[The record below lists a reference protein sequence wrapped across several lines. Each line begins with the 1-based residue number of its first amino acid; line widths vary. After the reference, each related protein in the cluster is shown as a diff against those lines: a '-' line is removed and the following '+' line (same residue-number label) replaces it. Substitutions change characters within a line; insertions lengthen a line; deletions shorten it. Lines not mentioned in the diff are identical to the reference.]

1 MQWKSFINTKF
12 LCSIWRTLQHDSIVL
27 ALKAFWSITIPLNE
41 PTKCHVPVNTNVMV
55 TLSAEEIYRSVT
67 QSFQGTPDTEHP
79 QDACTK
85 PTNRLWEGHEIC
97 LTGYK
102 YHIVHTAF
110 CVVSLSQSQ
119 RYTIISHG
127 LSRCKN
133 WPEFLTDLQHRKGVA
148 FSWKYGEIVF
158 TKNSWG
164 PRDTISET
172 SQEWRLW

>member
-1 MQWKSFINTKF
+1 MCNERVSLIPNSCVVFGEHCSMILLCWPWK
-12 LCSIWRTLQHDSIVL
+12 HH
-27 ALKAFWSITIPLNE
+27 FWSITIPLNQ

-85 PTNRLWEGHEIC
+85 PTNRLWEGREIC

-127 LSRCKN
+127 LCARTGQSFWQIFNTERG
-133 WPEFLTDLQHRKGVA
+133 WPFPGNMERLCLLKTAEDQ
-148 FSWKYGEIVF
+148 
-158 TKNSWG
+158 
-164 PRDTISET
+164 ET
-172 SQEWRLW
+172 P